1 MDQETEYDERRGSD
15 RDIVKRLDRLEAAVM
30 RVLNMQRLD
39 DLTANPA
46 GILPSNWCTHSGT
59 SMGCSTKSIG
69 CTLTTPPP
77 AQPAG

>member
-1 MDQETEYDERRGSD
+1 MDQETEYNEGRGSD
-15 RDIVKRLDRLEAAVM
+15 RDIVKRLDRLEAAFM

-39 DLTANPA
+39 DLTATP
-46 GILPSNWCTHSGT
+46 GLLPSNWCTHSGT

-69 CTLTTPPP
+69 CTITTPP